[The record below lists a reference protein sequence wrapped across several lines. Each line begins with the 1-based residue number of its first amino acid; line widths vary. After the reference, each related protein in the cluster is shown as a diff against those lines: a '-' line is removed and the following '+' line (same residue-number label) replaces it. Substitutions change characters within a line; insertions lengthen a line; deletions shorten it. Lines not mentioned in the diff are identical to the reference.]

1 MHARD
6 LKLFDRIS
14 ADFWM
19 TLPPPL
25 LTSTPVRREAFQ
37 SQTAAETCR
46 AETRQLAEVRSLTSH
61 DSVVIKTQPDRL
73 SNSQKVLRTVSDATR
88 SDRQNDCG
96 TDDYKDA
103 WSTSTPSRHLVSSAQ
118 PFSVAAYTYRTMP
131 SMSRRGPCRLDPAK
145 YQLPV
150 LGEAATADVGGFD
163 EARRSSPSV
172 FRFDASRP
180 PLSRRLDARTHDTE
194 PSPIYAEPCDRL
206 ADGLRQRVAGRRAR
220 VPPTT
225 ETVTVATPPISAG
238 YKQPRDFLDLAS
250 ANTRDIQPPASLPDR
265 RSAARS
271 PQVVVTAPSTID
283 DDDNDDDEAAASTVE
298 AGPFPDS
305 ADGRGPRSRFRYDN
319 RLKISAAAAAVRRQ
333 RRSNYDNIDDDE
345 DQNNDDDGGH
355 ASRCTT
361 VSSARTEYSPPW
373 DADRWRNIVDAADL
387 ELCMRGDVMNCA
399 AARTGASEQPDQ
411 QQVSQLLNCCENCRT
426 TWVLYSCRPCLLQ
439 VPTFVYYTAKAV
451 QYKQ

>member
-1 MHARD
+1 
-6 LKLFDRIS
+6 
-14 ADFWM
+14 M

-37 SQTAAETCR
+37 PQTAVETCR
-46 AETRQLAEVRSLTSH
+46 SETRQHAEVRSLASH
-61 DSVVIKTQPDRL
+61 ESVVIKTQTDRL
-73 SNSQKVLRTVSDATR
+73 SNSQRVLRTVFDATR
-88 SDRQNDCG
+88 SDRQNDRG
-96 TDDYKDA
+96 LDDYRDL
-103 WSTSTPSRHLVSSAQ
+103 WSTATPSRHLVSAAQ
-118 PFSVAAYTYRTMP
+118 PLNVAAAAAYTYRTMP

-150 LGEAATADVGGFD
+150 LGEAATADVGGGD

-206 ADGLRQRVAGRRAR
+206 ADGLRQRVAGRRGR

-225 ETVTVATPPISAG
+225 DTVTVATPPISAG

-250 ANTRDIQPPASLPDR
+250 ASTRDIQPPASIPDG

-283 DDDNDDDEAAASTVE
+283 DDEDVAAASTVE
-298 AGPFPDS
+298 PGPFPDS
-305 ADGRGPRSRFRYDN
+305 ADGRGSRSRFRHDN

-345 DQNNDDDGGH
+345 DRNNDDDGGH

-373 DADRWRNIVDAADL
+373 DADRWRHIVDAADL
-387 ELCMRGDVMNCA
+387 ELCMRGDVMNSA
-399 AARTGASEQPDQ
+399 AAMTGASEQPEQ
-411 QQVSQLLNCCENCRT
+411 RQVSQLLNCVGVKERSHQKGAKKVARKLREN
-426 TWVLYSCRPCLLQ
+426 SCFLWRGSSFNLARATVIGNC
-439 VPTFVYYTAKAV
+439 K
-451 QYKQ
+451 K